1 VPIDP
6 RAPVIVG
13 VGAMTQHVT
22 DPTGGLD
29 ALELMAEATDRAG
42 SDSGASG
49 ALGALDLVLASR
61 GIWTYRDPG
70 RVIAARFGATDVR
83 SIVAEIGILQQSL
96 LTRAARAIADGDADV
111 VLVCGTEA
119 KHRSLLAQ
127 KAGIVLDDP
136 DPSATAPD
144 EVLQPV
150 GEILTRTE
158 IERELAVP
166 AHQYASIESAIAHAE
181 GRTPPEQREHAAAL
195 WARFASVAAGNPDA
209 WDRSAP
215 SAEAI
220 ATPGPGNR
228 AIAVPYTKLLCSQ
241 WNVDQAVAILL
252 MATEKADSLRVA
264 RDRRVFAHAAAESN
278 QMVPLPRRAEI
289 HRWPA
294 FEAVAEALGLT
305 AGGTELPSVVEIYSC
320 FPAAVQVQARALGL
334 PLDAPL
340 TVSGGMTFGGGP
352 LNSAALQAMAPFV
365 RRLRDEPDQRGLTTS
380 VSGMITKPGASVWS
394 ATPPVGDGF
403 RSADVTEAATDRTE
417 TRDLVPDAVGD
428 AVVAAHTVV
437 FDGGEP
443 ARAVAVLDIAGGRT
457 VARSGDRDLA
467 LDMSRADWVGRA
479 VRVEAPGAFV
489 AP

>member
-1 VPIDP
+1 MPIDP

-181 GRTPPEQREHAAAL
+181 GRTPREQREHAAAL

-252 MATEKADSLRVA
+252 MATEKADSLGIA

>member
-1 VPIDP
+1 M
-6 RAPVIVG
+6 IVG
-13 VGAMTQHVT
+13 VGAVTQRIS
-22 DPTGGLD
+22 DPTDGLD
-29 ALELMAEATDRAG
+29 ALELMAEAADRAG
-42 SDSGASG
+42 LDCGASG
-49 ALGALDLVLASR
+49 ALSALDLVLASR

-83 SIVAEIGILQQSL
+83 SVVAEIGILQQSL
-96 LTRAARAIADGDADV
+96 LTRAARAIADGAADV

-136 DPSATAPD
+136 DPSTTTPD

-158 IERELAVP
+158 IARELAVP

-181 GRTPPEQREHAAAL
+181 GRTPPEQRAHAAAL
-195 WARFASVAAGNPDA
+195 WARFASVAASNPEA
-209 WDRSAP
+209 WDRSGP

-228 AIAVPYTKLLCSQ
+228 AIAMPYTKLLCSQ
-241 WNVDQAVAILL
+241 WNVDQAVAIIL
-252 MATEKADSLRVA
+252 MAAEKADSLGVA

-278 QMVPLPRRAEI
+278 QMVPLPRRADI

-305 AGGTELPSVVEIYSC
+305 AAGELPSIVELYSC

-334 PLDAPL
+334 RLDAPL

-352 LNSAALQAMAPFV
+352 LNSAALQGMAPFV
-365 RRLRDEPDQRGLTTS
+365 HRLRDDPDQRGLTTS
-380 VSGMITKPGASVWS
+380 VSGMITKPGASIWS
-394 ATPPVGDGF
+394 ATPSGDGF
-403 RSADVTEAATDRTE
+403 RSQDVTDVATARTE
-417 TRDLVPDAVGD
+417 TRELVADAVGD

-437 FDGGEP
+437 SDGGVP
-443 ARAVAVLDIAGGRT
+443 ARAVAVLDVAGGRT
-457 VARSGDRDLA
+457 VARSADPDLVV
-467 LDMSRADWVGRA
+467 DMTRADWVGRT
-479 VRVEAPGAFV
+479 VRVDSPGAFV